1 MRFGRR
7 RPEGER
13 GFDPTDREPIWRP
26 SEGLS
31 SVDGPTRDALVD
43 QFDEM
48 TGRHDY
54 AARDYHDG
62 VLWLGETKLQYI
74 RPVDLNTGL
83 AWDDFGVFQM
93 DIMDLHAPETVRNM
107 RFRIV
112 SRNLAGVGQ
121 EDSACLLDGEFGGQP
136 LSGKYFDS
144 KPILPDAV
152 EYAAAEMGWHKAL
165 REALGANPRT
175 GRMSQAAYEAK
186 FA

>member
-1 MRFGRR
+1 M
-7 RPEGER
+7 
-13 GFDPTDREPIWRP
+13 
-26 SEGLS
+26 
-31 SVDGPTRDALVD
+31 DGPTRGALVD

-74 RPVDLNTGL
+74 RPVDTWSGL
-83 AWDDFGVFQM
+83 ARDDLGIFQM

-112 SRNLAGVGQ
+112 SRNLAEVGQ

-136 LSGKYFDS
+136 LPGKYFDP

-152 EYAAAEMGWHKAL
+152 EYAGCEMGWHKAL
-165 REALGANPRT
+165 EEALGANPRT
-175 GRMSQAAYEAK
+175 GCISQAAYEAR